1 MNDGAAPDV
10 TTPLKRGQPDSIHQ
24 RIRADIEGNIVSG
37 VWPPGYR
44 IPFEHELMQEYGCSR
59 MTVNKV
65 MSRLAEIGLI
75 ERRRRAGSFV
85 ARPQVQSAVLEIP
98 DIKAEIIR
106 RGQSYRYELLSSRRR
121 RATREDRELL
131 VVEAGTDVLVL
142 TCRHVA
148 AGVPFAFEE
157 RRLNLA
163 AVPLAAEV
171 DFAQEPPGT
180 WLLGHVP
187 WTQAEHRIRS
197 LNAGEAYAEPLEISP
212 ETACLVVER
221 RTWRGGESITHARQ
235 VFPGSL
241 YYMSATFTPA
251 QE

>member
-1 MNDGAAPDV
+1 MNDAIAPPRRAQ
-10 TTPLKRGQPDSIHQ
+10 TDSIHQ

-37 VWPPGYR
+37 AWPPGYR

-98 DIKAEIIR
+98 DIKAEIVS
-106 RGQSYRYELLSSRRR
+106 RGQAYRYELISSQRR
-121 RATREDRELL
+121 RATPEDRQLL
-131 VVEAGTDVLVL
+131 VVEAGADVLLL
-142 TCRHVA
+142 TCRHFA
-148 AGVPFAFEE
+148 AGEPFAFEV

-163 AVPLAAEV
+163 AVPMAADV
-171 DFAQEPPGT
+171 DFASEPPGT

-197 LNAGEAYAEPLEISP
+197 LNAGEAYAAALDIPP

-241 YYMSATFTPA
+241 YYLSATFTPT